1 MSQIIVFVL
10 ICLLA
15 EKARVS
21 NMKVAQTWTG

>member
-21 NMKVAQTWTG
+21 NMMKVAQA

>member
-1 MSQIIVFVL
+1 MTPIIVFVL

-21 NMKVAQTWTG
+21 KIKVAQTWTG